1 MQMSSGTQQQQQLLG
16 CVLSFLNRPK
26 LNAWIKSLVHLPF
39 PPANAIAVS
48 CGFFIT
54 RPPPHP
60 WQRGNVAALKW
71 KFVILPLIY
80 ANTPR
85 VHFFKRKN
93 EIAPFVDID
102 RPHNNNN
109 NCGIIN
115 ICCCQ
120 FTILK
125 ERRNENCVALGLE
138 IELSWAVDH
147 HLRFISLVVRVW
159 HDDMNMLASTTAISS
174 SLPIDINSACAR
186 WRRRF
191 WSVPRVESS
200 FNLEIMSWKCD
211 SLVAVYSLSK
221 WSLRTARDFSFHS
234 SSLLK

>member
-54 RPPPHP
+54 RPPPPP

-125 ERRNENCVALGLE
+125 ERKEGTRIALPLALKLNWV
-138 IELSWAVDH
+138 ELSIIICASFRWSSEFDTTTWTC
-147 HLRFISLVVRVW
+147 W
-159 HDDMNMLASTTAISS
+159 HRPPPFPHRCRLTSTRR
-174 SLPIDINSACAR
+174 AR
-186 WRRRF
+186 DGGED
-191 WSVPRVESS
+191 SDLCHESS
-200 FNLEIMSWKCD
+200 RVL
-211 SLVAVYSLSK
+211 
-221 WSLRTARDFSFHS
+221 T
-234 SSLLK
+234 LK